1 MSEQVQ
7 PETHDPSEPPQGSEE
22 MSLEVLEERI
32 REAEELHRGSAAAW
46 TRPPGTEHG

>member
-7 PETHDPSEPPQGSEE
+7 PETHDPSEPPQDSEE

-32 REAEELHRGSAAAW
+32 READELHRELSRRLDQTA
-46 TRPPGTEHG
+46 RD